1 MEPSHRAADGRQRRL
16 TRHVALLRAI
26 NVGGRNP
33 VPMAQL
39 REVFELLGCTHV
51 RTYIQS
57 GNVVF
62 DTRSR
67 STGLEATIATAL
79 EQRFGF
85 EIPVV
90 LRSHAAFRSIVD
102 DAPSGFGQSPDTYHS
117 DVAVLKA
124 PLTSEQAMR
133 AVSVR
138 EGVDEVWP
146 GNGVVYFQRLS
157 ARRTES
163 RMSKIAGSAE
173 YRSMTIRNWNTITAL
188 RSMLDE

>member
-39 REVFELLGCTHV
+39 REVFERLGCTNV

-67 STGLEATIATAL
+67 STTLDATIAAAL
-79 EQRFGF
+79 EQQFGF

-90 LRSHAAFRSIVD
+90 LRSQAAFRAIVD
-102 DAPSGFGQSPDTYHS
+102 DAPPGFGQAPDTYHS

-146 GNGVVYFQRLS
+146 GNGVIYFQRLS

-163 RMSKIAGSAE
+163 RMSKIAGTAE
-173 YRSMTIRNWNTITAL
+173 YRSMTIRNWNTVTAL
-188 RSMLDE
+188 LALLGE

>member
-1 MEPSHRAADGRQRRL
+1 
-16 TRHVALLRAI
+16 
-26 NVGGRNP
+26 
-33 VPMAQL
+33 MAQL
-39 REVFELLGCTHV
+39 REVFDRLGCTEV

-67 STGLEATIATAL
+67 SARLDATIEAALEA
-79 EQRFGF
+79 RFGF

-90 LRSHAAFRSIVD
+90 LRSQAAFRAIVD
-102 DAPSGFGQSPDTYHS
+102 DAPPGFGRSPDTYHS

-146 GNGVVYFQRLS
+146 GNGAIYFQRLS

-163 RMSKIAGSAE
+163 RMSKIAGTAE
-173 YRSMTIRNWNTITAL
+173 YRSMTIRNWNTVTAL
-188 RSMLDE
+188 LALLDE